1 MNITIKEFR
10 SLIKEFPIRKHS
22 FDIKRK
28 NWVVKNQ
35 DHIVEKIFDG
45 KPVITLT
52 RYDLI
57 NANHD
62 AEEFIIKVLLWGY
75 PTKGRGKNIEK
86 VLEPGNFKTLV
97 DMLMKYQENDISID
111 QLIQGIKT
119 INGLGLSTMT
129 KFTNFMNVRI
139 NGHKAVIFDA
149 RIIETLNSNRFEE
162 LKSLTGINY
171 HNKSRRYLDYI
182 KVLDDLSKQLDVES
196 EQIEMFL
203 FMFGKN
209 LSEVLGENCY
219 EYD

>member
-1 MNITIKEFR
+1 MQLKIQTF
-10 SLIKEFPIRKHS
+10 SDLIRALPVNSHS
-22 FDIKRK
+22 FDIQRK
-28 NWVVKNQ
+28 NWQVKHQ
-35 DHIVEKIFDG
+35 QHIINRIFEG
-45 KPVITLT
+45 KDTITLN
-52 RYDLI
+52 RFDLI

-86 VLEPGNFKTLV
+86 VLEPGNFNILV
-97 DMLMKYQENDISID
+97 DMLMKYRENDISID

-182 KVLDDLSKQLDVES
+182 KVLDDLSKQLDVDS